1 MAVSTRRRAL
11 GALVSLAL
19 FLAALWVLRGEV
31 REHTAAAVLRE
42 LLSLPR
48 SSLALSLAC
57 TALGYLALTG
67 QDVLALAHLGRAI
80 PYRRVALAS
89 FIAFAFANN
98 LPLSVVTGATVRLRL
113 YRDSG
118 LSAAEAAELVGFN
131 TVTYLVGLLA
141 CAGIAVTFQPAL
153 PPGLLR
159 VPLHSGRP
167 VGVAALALVLAYV
180 GWSAGRRR
188 PLRVGRRTLAAPTP
202 REALA
207 QILVSGGDWVLSG
220 LALYCL
226 LPQPLPVLS
235 FFVVFLLAQLA
246 ALAAQVPGG
255 LGIIEAVVVWA
266 LGPGAGTAAV
276 VGAVL
281 AYRAIYFLLPLLL
294 ATALWGGR
302 ETLRWRRR
310 RLSRRRGG

>member
-1 MAVSTRRRAL
+1 MATSTPRRAL

-19 FLAALWVLRGEV
+19 FLAALWVLRGEL
-31 REHTAAAVLRE
+31 RAHTAAAVLHE

-57 TALGYLALTG
+57 TALGYFALTG
-67 QDVLALAHLGRAI
+67 HDVVALRHLGRSI
-80 PYRRVALAS
+80 PYPRVAFAS
-89 FIAFAFANN
+89 FIAFAFANS
-98 LPLSVVTGATVRLRL
+98 LPFSIVTGGTVRARL
-113 YRDSG
+113 YGDRG
-118 LSAAEAAELVGFN
+118 LSAAETAELVGFN

-153 PPGLLR
+153 TPGFLR
-159 VPLHSGRP
+159 LPLHSARP
-167 VGVAALALVLAYV
+167 IGVVALAVVLAYLA
-180 GWSAGRRR
+180 WSVGRRR
-188 PLRVGRRTLAAPTP
+188 PLRLGRRTLAAPTL

-207 QILVSGGDWVLSG
+207 QILVSSLDWVLSG

-226 LPQPLPVLS
+226 LPRPLPFLS
-235 FFVVFLLAQLA
+235 FFVVFLLAQIA
-246 ALAAQVPGG
+246 ALIAQVPGG

-266 LGPGAGTAAV
+266 LGPGAGPAAV

-281 AYRAIYFLLPLLL
+281 AYRAIYFVLPLVL

-302 ETLRWRRR
+302 EMI
-310 RLSRRRGG
+310 RLPGRRRG

>member
-1 MAVSTRRRAL
+1 MATSTRRRVL

-19 FLAALWVLRGEV
+19 FLAALWVLRGEL
-31 REHTAAAVLRE
+31 RSHTAAAVLQE

-48 SSLALSLAC
+48 SNLALSLAC

-67 QDVLALAHLGRAI
+67 HDVVALRHLGRSI
-80 PYRRVALAS
+80 PYRRVAFAS

-98 LPLSVVTGATVRLRL
+98 LPFSIVTGATVRLRL
-113 YRDSG
+113 YGDRG
-118 LSAAEAAELVGFN
+118 LSAAETAELVGFN

-153 PPGLLR
+153 APGFLR
-159 VPLHSGRP
+159 LSLHSGRP
-167 VGVAALALVLAYV
+167 IGVVALVVVLVYLA
-180 GWSAGRRR
+180 WSAGRRS
-188 PLRVGRRTLAAPTP
+188 PLRLGRRTAAAPTL

-207 QILVSGGDWVLSG
+207 QVLVSSLDWVLSG

-226 LPQPLPVLS
+226 LPRPLPVLS

-246 ALAAQVPGG
+246 ALIAQVPGG

-266 LGPGAGTAAV
+266 LGPGPGPAAV

-281 AYRAIYFLLPLLL
+281 AYRAIYFVLPLVL

-302 ETLRWRRR
+302 EMVRWPRRR
-310 RLSRRRGG
+310 RV